1 MKEQYG
7 VCSCNIDYGKQE
19 RFWGSTGGQG
29 VNNSLLLHQKLI
41 GGKSHLFSYL
51 LFYISRLLIDWLN
64 FFSSIKQGCQ
74 FFVLA
79 LFLFLW
85 QWTLSSFVLMF
96 LLQFLLVYFSKC
108 VWVFSSIFLEA
119 IARLQS
125 GYMFYDICEVTLSFF
140 ILDKCENL
148 ILSPSH

>member
-29 VNNSLLLHQKLI
+29 VKNTFLLHHKLI
-41 GGKSHLFSYL
+41 RVSLIFSHIYCFIFQGY
-51 LFYISRLLIDWLN
+51 WLN

-96 LLQFLLVYFSKC
+96 LLQFLLVYFSKY